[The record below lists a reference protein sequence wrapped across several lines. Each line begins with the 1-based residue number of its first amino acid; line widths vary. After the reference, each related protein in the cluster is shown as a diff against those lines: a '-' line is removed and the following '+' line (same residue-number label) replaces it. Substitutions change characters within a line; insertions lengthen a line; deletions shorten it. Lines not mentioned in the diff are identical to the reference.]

1 MPSKMFGKIKP
12 LLLYFALIY
21 LLFLTYLSSSWGI
34 DPHHDGHSYLSAYLG
49 TFNIYPP
56 QTSNVYGIAGP
67 FIESKILQ
75 VFSLNLVAYRYIA
88 FGLICLST
96 IIIYKIISIKIDKVS
111 SKIFALLWLSANP
124 TWVLATKGTL
134 GHIQVVWPNLWIQTL
149 LLVALFLLFRKK
161 SINSL
166 DQIFLGI
173 VVASLPFFRIQGI
186 ISSIILIIIISIL
199 CRKNIIY
206 FLSSVLI
213 TILAWLLVINFNG
226 GFTAYVK
233 NILINPLTIEAY
245 SQHRSS
251 LSLLKFMLNLGK
263 YYFVALLLLSIACIL
278 ISKLKS
284 HKIILENKFKPP
296 ALMIILIITL
306 ILLVLG
312 NYNIWTNTIYT
323 NLTTLL
329 IDISVPVSLIF
340 FISSSY
346 NYFYRKELI
355 RTEEDKI
362 LVILS
367 GIVVSNLVYQYP
379 VPDLGHRWWSSAT
392 SVLFIAYI
400 SNKNIEFNFL
410 QKLNLKKYF
419 LIPLSICTICF
430 SIFQGVFFQKL
441 ESTTINDNNNALSG
455 MRYPAASSE
464 MILNLQKSVKVL
476 AFLEVSQVK
485 INYYCRD
492 GLYYLRRDGYSL
504 YSKKSLD
511 IFEYK
516 HSANIGEVSFY
527 CNYNENQ
534 FLNSNHYRPIIIG
547 EKRIDIFLVN
557 KANTQII
564 SDIEKIIMN

>member
-1 MPSKMFGKIKP
+1 MFGKIKP

-21 LLFLTYLSSSWGI
+21 LLFLTYLSSSWRI

-75 VFSLNLVAYRYIA
+75 VFSLNLIAYRYIA

-96 IIIYKIISIKIDKVS
+96 IIIYKIISIKIDKIS

-134 GHIQVVWPNLWIQTL
+134 GYIQVVWPNLWIQTL

-166 DQIFLGI
+166 DQILLGI

-206 FLSSVLI
+206 FLSSILI
-213 TILAWLLVINFNG
+213 TILSWLLIINFNG
-226 GFTAYVK
+226 GLTAYVK

-245 SQHRSS
+245 SQHRSL
-251 LSLLKFMLNLGK
+251 LSLFKFMVNLGK
-263 YYFVALLLLSIACIL
+263 YYFVALLLLLIACIL

-284 HKIILENKFKPP
+284 HNIILKNKFKPP
-296 ALMIILIITL
+296 ALMIILIIIL
-306 ILLVLG
+306 LLLVLG
-312 NYNIWTNTIYT
+312 NYNIWANTIHI

-346 NYFYRKELI
+346 TYFFRKELI

-367 GIVVSNLVYQYP
+367 GIVLSNLVYQYP
-379 VPDLGHRWWSSAT
+379 LPDLGHRWWSSAT

-400 SNKNIEFNFL
+400 SNKNLEFNFL

-430 SIFQGVFFQKL
+430 SIFQGVFFQRL
-441 ESTTINDNNNALSG
+441 ESTTINDNINSLNG

-464 MILNLQKSVKVL
+464 TILNLQKSVKIL

-485 INYYCRD
+485 IKYYCRD
-492 GLYYLRRDGYSL
+492 GLYYLRKNGYSL
-504 YSKKSLD
+504 YSKKSLN

-527 CNYNENQ
+527 CNYDENQ
-534 FLNSNHYRPIIIG
+534 FLNSNLYKPIIIG
-547 EKRIDIFLVN
+547 EKRTDIFLVN

-564 SDIEKIIMN
+564 SDIEKIIKD